1 MINSGDC
8 FKCPFKHR
16 PQSPMTHFSIVSW
29 SLTRKGCFIS
39 FLDSFPPSWM
49 LGPPASLESVVESW
63 RSTPFWDVWNR
74 FFRFSREKKAPTTNS
89 RVRTPEKRTA
99 VAFVLV
105 GTYVH
110 HMSVR
115 YVVWLALRVDLRI
128 SLRTCSSPIWLRIL
142 TQLRFWLAR
151 SLLWHNS
158 FYSCKG
164 RFSKMFIYVTPL
176 FCWWKF
182 GNATHLNLAPLKA
195 LIFCRF
201 SSVTTGKS

>member
-89 RVRTPEKRTA
+89 RVRTPEKKNGGSICSSWNICSSYERALCRMISLT
-99 VAFVLV
+99 
-105 GTYVH
+105 
-110 HMSVR
+110 R
-115 YVVWLALRVDLRI
+115 WLAHQLTHLFFSNLVTHPYATQVLACPKP
-128 SLRTCSSPIWLRIL
+128 LM
-142 TQLRFWLAR
+142 TQLF
-151 SLLWHNS
+151 LL
-158 FYSCKG
+158 
-164 RFSKMFIYVTPL
+164 M
-176 FCWWKF
+176 
-182 GNATHLNLAPLKA
+182 
-195 LIFCRF
+195 
-201 SSVTTGKS
+201 

>member
-29 SLTRKGCFIS
+29 SLTLKGCFIS

-49 LGPPASLESVVESW
+49 LGPQASLESVVESW

-110 HMSVR
+110 HIYERRPKRQST
-115 YVVWLALRVDLRI
+115 ALCRMI
-128 SLRTCSSPIWLRIL
+128 SLTALTCASAYALVLLQFAYASLRNSGFALPEASYDTTLSTHVKGGLVRCSYMSHLFFVDENLGMLLISTWL
-142 TQLRFWLAR
+142 
-151 SLLWHNS
+151 
-158 FYSCKG
+158 
-164 RFSKMFIYVTPL
+164 P
-176 FCWWKF
+176 WK
-182 GNATHLNLAPLKA
+182 L
-195 LIFCRF
+195 
-201 SSVTTGKS
+201 